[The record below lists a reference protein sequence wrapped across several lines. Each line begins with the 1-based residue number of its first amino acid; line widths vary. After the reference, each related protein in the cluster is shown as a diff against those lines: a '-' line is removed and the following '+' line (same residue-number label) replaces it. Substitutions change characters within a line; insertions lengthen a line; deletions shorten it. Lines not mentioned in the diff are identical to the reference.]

1 MGATGEE
8 QDRLTHA
15 AVNAVGWQLWRV
27 SVRIMQQERNH
38 APTLLVLTVLAL
50 GLFGVRE
57 ACAQGFIR
65 TFPAGTYSIGKAIKQ
80 TSDGGFV
87 LGGYVSDASNA
98 DMFLVRTDAMGD
110 TLWTRRYGTTGGH
123 LMEQIELA
131 SDGGFWLLG
140 SGSSPGN
147 GSDFHLVRVDMNG
160 DLLWNK
166 IYGGPEDEVVYGSA
180 PTIDGG
186 IVMVGNRSIANSNSR
201 TYAVRTDATGDTLW
215 TRTYDT
221 GAENAATSICATS
234 DGGFVIAG
242 FQVLPAPIY
251 RKVEVIRI
259 DSAGNVLWNH
269 LLDGDFFIANWVE
282 PTTDDGFILTGE
294 CSSPTAFLLRMD
306 GNGNMQWARRYAHW
320 ESSNTGHCVRQMD
333 DGGFTF
339 SGVLYARP
347 WMMRTD
353 PVGNMLW
360 QFAYSY
366 SLPWRGQL
374 IATADGGLA
383 MNSQRFGATYYDMQL
398 VRTGPDGQAPCA
410 WSLTSTIDTLVV
422 TSSAPPVSVAS
433 YGVIGTL
440 VLTQGSGALVLDPC
454 ITTSSA
460 DHTGDE
466 QTLLY
471 PNPTT
476 GTIKVSG
483 ASNMLRADVIDPSGR
498 VLLTGYCE
506 RSECTIDVAALTS
519 GTYVLRGTR
528 TDGTVHIGRFAKE

>member
-1 MGATGEE
+1 MHQAKTCA
-8 QDRLTHA
+8 HF
-15 AVNAVGWQLWRV
+15 AV
-27 SVRIMQQERNH
+27 
-38 APTLLVLTVLAL
+38 VLAL
-50 GLFGVRE
+50 LAAGLLSGRK

-87 LGGYVSDASNA
+87 LGGHVSDATSNV

-110 TLWTRRYGTTGGH
+110 TLWTRQYGTTGGH
-123 LMEQIELA
+123 VMEQIEVA

-201 TYAVRTDATGDTLW
+201 TYAIRTDATGDTLW

-242 FQVLPAPIY
+242 FQVLPAPIS

-269 LLDGDFFIANWVE
+269 LLDGDFFIANWVA
-282 PTTDDGFILTGE
+282 PTADDGFILTGL
-294 CSSPTAFLLRMD
+294 CDYPAAFLLRMD
-306 GNGNMQWARRYAHW
+306 GNGNMQWARRYANW
-320 ESSNTGHCVRQMD
+320 ENNTAGHCVRQMD
-333 DGGFTF
+333 DGGFAF
-339 SGVLYARP
+339 SGVLYASP

-353 PVGNMLW
+353 LTGNVLW
-360 QFAYSY
+360 HYAYSY
-366 SLPWRGQL
+366 SLPWRGQM
-374 IATADGGLA
+374 IATMDGGLA

-398 VRTGPDGQAPCA
+398 VRTGPDGQTPCA
-410 WSLTSTIDTLVV
+410 WSLTAIVDTLIV
-422 TSSAPPVSVAS
+422 TSSSPPVTLGSH
-433 YGVIGTL
+433 GVIGSL

-460 DHTGDE
+460 NQASDE
-466 QTLLY
+466 QILLH

-476 GTIKVSG
+476 GTIKLNG
-483 ASNMLRADVIDPSGR
+483 ASNFLRIDVIDHSGR
-498 VLLTGYCE
+498 VLLSGSCE
-506 RSECTIDVAALTS
+506 GSECTVNAEQLAS
-519 GTYVLRGTR
+519 GYYLLRCTR
-528 TDGTVHIGRFAKE
+528 TDGTVYLGRFAKE